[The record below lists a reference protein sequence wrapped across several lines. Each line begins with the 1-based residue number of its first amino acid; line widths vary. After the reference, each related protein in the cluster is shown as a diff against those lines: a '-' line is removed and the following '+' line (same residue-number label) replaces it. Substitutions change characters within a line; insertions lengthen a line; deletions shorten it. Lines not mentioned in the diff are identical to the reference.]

1 MKPNNPLKRRK
12 ESAFIAMNIFDELS
26 AYKNE
31 QFKFIRNTNSSKTN
45 NLRIEDN
52 QEFYEEFI
60 SKLKEEET
68 NSHSSIVKERKFSPH
83 TSNIKKTKNSNSK
96 NKNSSR
102 HHPPHSPNLDLNHMV
117 MKVFDTDSTQDR
129 SKIQSKA
136 NKISV
141 ILQPLY
147 DTKTISKENKIKTSK
162 TYKPKQTNNNNNI
175 TRYKLKEKI
184 IDKEKSFWKKVMC
197 CLHT

>member
-1 MKPNNPLKRRK
+1 
-12 ESAFIAMNIFDELS
+12 
-26 AYKNE
+26 
-31 QFKFIRNTNSSKTN
+31 
-45 NLRIEDN
+45 
-52 QEFYEEFI
+52 
-60 SKLKEEET
+60 
-68 NSHSSIVKERKFSPH
+68 
-83 TSNIKKTKNSNSK
+83 
-96 NKNSSR
+96 
-102 HHPPHSPNLDLNHMV
+102 MV

-147 DTKTISKENKIKTSK
+147 DAKTISKENKIKTSK
-162 TYKPKQTNNNNNI
+162 TYKPKQTDNNNNI